1 MKKKPRH
8 ILVLRFSA
16 LGDVAMTIPAI
27 YSFALENPEVKVT
40 VATRPFFARLFVGAP
55 ANLNVKGVDLND
67 YKGACGLFRLVR
79 IMGGIGAD
87 AVADLHDV
95 PRTRAICAWLRLR
108 GVRIARVDKRR
119 RERKR
124 ALRGKIR
131 QQNFVD
137 RYADTFR
144 RLGFNMT
151 VDESALPHAWPAPPF
166 EPSAY
171 AVGIAPFA
179 RYATKTCPPDSIREA
194 CRILASKG
202 YDIYLFGGRGAEA
215 ATLAEWERDSE
226 RIRSI
231 AGKYTLE
238 EEISL
243 MERMM
248 VMVSMDS
255 ANQHLASLA
264 GTRVLTLWG
273 ATTPACGFMPYG
285 QREEDSYFKDIS
297 CQPCSV
303 AGTKNCP
310 GGHPFFVAFPDPDTI
325 ASFIIRRIEHY
336 QKQYTTH
343 L

>member
-1 MKKKPRH
+1 M
-8 ILVLRFSA
+8 
-16 LGDVAMTIPAI
+16 
-27 YSFALENPEVKVT
+27 KVT

-55 ANLNVKGVDLND
+55 ANLNVKGVDLSG
-67 YKGACGLFRLVR
+67 YKGAGGLFRLVR
-79 IMGGIGAD
+79 IMAGIGAD

-151 VDESALPHAWPAPPF
+151 VDESSLPHAWPAPPF

-179 RYATKTCPPDSIREA
+179 RYATKTCPPDGIREA

-264 GTRVLTLWG
+264 GTRVLDSLGRHHTRMRLHAIRAAG
-273 ATTPACGFMPYG
+273 GGFILQRHQLPAMF
-285 QREEDSYFKDIS
+285 
-297 CQPCSV
+297 
-303 AGTKNCP
+303 
-310 GGHPFFVAFPDPDTI
+310 GGRHEKLSRRSSLFRSLFPIQTQSHP
-325 ASFIIRRIEHY
+325 SLSGE
-336 QKQYTTH
+336 
-343 L
+343 